1 MSQPHVAD
9 QAPGPRAGSRLRR
22 LLGFRSIRAKI
33 SFYLLA
39 VSVVPIL
46 FLSYV
51 AFGSVKGGI
60 REELLRHLGG
70 AVSLKRDSID
80 QWYKERAMQSS
91 RISRIPVLAHQAAVM
106 AEVEFES
113 RAAHPAY
120 VAMRDHLR
128 LYTEEKGFYDEVFLM
143 DMRGRVIL
151 STDPAQEGKFKDNR
165 PYFQEG
171 RKDLYIQ
178 NTYHSVTLGRTTSTI
193 ALPIRRDGRAL
204 AVLAFRLRIH
214 RLHEIIHS
222 YAGLGPESDM
232 YLVNNYNYFVTDPA
246 GKPGFAMERV
256 NYSEPVRRCLPG
268 EGTTAGY
275 EAGQTGADELV
286 SYDGRQVLAAFTYL
300 PEYRLCIV
308 AELATDTAY
317 QPVRAMQYFMMIV
330 TASTLTAVM
339 LIAFF
344 LSASISRP
352 ILELDAVAARAASG
366 DMDQQ
371 IDLGLRDELGTLA
384 RSFDTMLANL
394 RERTQA
400 LARSNADLERSNV
413 DLEEFG
419 YAVSHDLKEPL
430 RSVSGFLELL
440 KRRAGAKLDDKA
452 NDYIDRSLAGAERM
466 RVLIED
472 LLAYARV
479 STGPRSLQAV
489 DLNQVLREVLGGLE
503 QSIEESGARI
513 DVGELPVLQA
523 ERAQLSALFQNLI
536 ANAIKF
542 RREQP
547 VIRIGAREEDGE
559 WQFSVEDNGIG
570 IDAEQFERVFQVFQR
585 LHGKDEY
592 PGTGIGLAVCKK
604 IVERHGG
611 RIWLESAPGV
621 GTTFHFT
628 IPAQPPGADTDG
640 KTDAPAGAAA

>member
-1 MSQPHVAD
+1 MSQPRVDD
-9 QAPGPRAGSRLRR
+9 QAPGPRRGARLRR
-22 LLGFRSIRAKI
+22 MLGFRSIRAKL

-51 AFGSVKGGI
+51 AFRSAKDGI

-80 QWYKERAMQSS
+80 RWYEERAMQVSLLP
-91 RISRIPVLAHQAAVM
+91 RVPGLEQQALAM
-106 AEVEFES
+106 AEVTFEN
-113 RAAHPAY
+113 REAHPAHA
-120 VAMRDHLR
+120 AMRDHLR
-128 LYTEEKGFYDEVFLM
+128 LYTEQKSFYDEVFLM
-143 DMRGRVIL
+143 DAYGRVIL
-151 STDPAQEGKFKDNR
+151 STDPSQEGKFKDNR

-171 RKDLYIQ
+171 SKALYIQ

-193 ALPIRRDGRAL
+193 ALPILRDGRA
-204 AVLAFRLRIH
+204 VVVMAFRLRIQ
-214 RLHEIIHS
+214 RLHEIIRS

-232 YLVNNYNYFVTDPA
+232 YLVNNFNYFVTDPA
-246 GKPGFAMERV
+246 GKSGFAMERV
-256 NYSEPVRRCLPG
+256 NYSEPVRRCL
-268 EGTTAGY
+268 T
-275 EAGQTGADELV
+275 GQTGADELT
-286 SYDGRQVLAAFTYL
+286 SYDGREVLAAFTYL
-300 PEYRLCIV
+300 PVHRLCII
-308 AELATDTAY
+308 AEVESATAY
-317 QPVRAMQYFMMIV
+317 QPVRAMQYFMMAV
-330 TASTLTAVM
+330 TASTLAAVI
-339 LIAFF
+339 LIAVF

-352 ILELDAVAARAASG
+352 ILELDAVAARAAAG

-452 NDYIDRSLAGAERM
+452 NDYVDRSLAGAERM
-466 RVLIED
+466 RLLIED

-479 STGPRSLQAV
+479 STGPRALQAV
-489 DLNQVLREVLGGLE
+489 DLNQVVRDVLGGLE

-513 DVGELPVLQA
+513 EVGELPVLQA
-523 ERAQLSALFQNLI
+523 ERALLSAVFQNLI

-547 VIRIGAREEDGE
+547 VIRIDAREEDGQ
-559 WQFSVEDNGIG
+559 WQLSVKDNGIG
-570 IDAEQFERVFQVFQR
+570 IDAAQFDRVFQVFQR

-611 RIWLESAPGV
+611 RIWLESTPGA
-621 GTTFHFT
+621 GTTFRFT
-628 IPAQPPGADTDG
+628 IPTQQPETQTDE
-640 KTDAPAGAAA
+640 PAGAPA

>member
-1 MSQPHVAD
+1 MSPPRVAD
-9 QAPGPRAGSRLRR
+9 QATGPRRGARLRR
-22 LLGFRSIRAKI
+22 LFGFRSIRAKI

-39 VSVVPIL
+39 VSVAPIL

-51 AFGSVKGGI
+51 AFRSAKDGI

-80 QWYKERAMQSS
+80 QWYQERTMQVSV
-91 RISRIPVLAHQAAVM
+91 IARIPGLEQQALAM
-106 AEVEFES
+106 AEVDFEK

-120 VAMRDHLR
+120 APMRDHLR
-128 LYTEEKGFYDEVFLM
+128 LYTEGKGFYDEVFLM
-143 DMRGRVIL
+143 ASDGRVLL
-151 STDPAQEGKFKDNR
+151 STHPVQEGKFKDNR
-165 PYFQEG
+165 AYFQEG
-171 RKDLYIQ
+171 LKGFYIQ
-178 NTYHSVTLGRTTSTI
+178 NTYHSVTLGRTTSTV
-193 ALPIRRDGRAL
+193 ALPIVRGDRTV
-204 AVLAFRLRIH
+204 AVMAFRLRIE

-232 YLVNNYNYFVTDPA
+232 YLVNNYNYFVTNPA
-246 GKPGFAMERV
+246 GKTGFAMERV
-256 NYSEPVRRCLPG
+256 NYSEPVRRCL
-268 EGTTAGY
+268 
-275 EAGQTGADELV
+275 AGQTGAGELT
-286 SYDGRQVLAAFTYL
+286 SYDSREVLAAFAYL
-300 PEYRLCIV
+300 PDHRLCIV
-308 AELATDTAY
+308 AELETATAY
-317 QPVRAMQYFMMIV
+317 EPVRALQYFLMAV
-330 TASTLTAVM
+330 TASTLAAVM

-352 ILELDAVAARAASG
+352 ILELDAVAARAAAG

-440 KRRAGAKLDDKA
+440 KRRAGGKLDDKA

-466 RVLIED
+466 RLLIED

-479 STGPRSLQAV
+479 STGPRALQAV
-489 DLNQVLREVLGGLE
+489 DLNQVVQDVLGGLE

-513 DVGELPVLQA
+513 EVGELPVLQA
-523 ERAQLSALFQNLI
+523 ERALLSAVFQNLVS
-536 ANAIKF
+536 NAIKF

-547 VIRIGAREEDGE
+547 VIRIGAREEDGQWE
-559 WQFSVEDNGIG
+559 FSVADNGIG
-570 IDAEQFERVFQVFQR
+570 IESEHFDRVFQVFQR
-585 LHGKDEY
+585 LHAKDEY
-592 PGTGIGLAVCKK
+592 SGTGIGLAVCKK

-611 RIWLESAPGV
+611 RIWLESTPGV
-621 GTTFHFT
+621 GTTFRFT
-628 IPAQPPGADTDG
+628 IPVRQPEAQPESS
-640 KTDAPAGAAA
+640 PALALHHR